1 MPDSM
6 DLTQKSLPLSLHM
19 FFKISILI
27 VCILVV
33 FGFSAQRPG
42 ATYLLI
48 PVGARQ
54 SGMAYAFTAV
64 ADDASANYYNP
75 AGLAFLGSPQIT
87 GTYLHHLPGLHS
99 DRHHLYFG
107 AAYPMG
113 KSSWG
118 IDFTHYTLGTIS
130 FVNPDGTYLG
140 EYVVWRIVPKIS
152 YARRFNEKIA
162 LGLSWKYIK
171 QQHAWWDPWWGWY
184 TDGTGSS
191 FAFDFST
198 LYKILHN
205 LSVGTGFH
213 NIGPDIKYTESGSS
227 DPLPWTFR
235 LGVAYVP
242 IDNDKITVLI
252 SGEFTKVLVGMFADE
267 DNTFWEHLD
276 CEWDLAWKG
285 IGLEVVVYK
294 IVSLR
299 GGYFNDPGGE
309 REGFTFGAG
318 LSYVGLSLD
327 IGIDEN
333 LYEFPTENRRVSL
346 SYEF

>member
-1 MPDSM
+1 MI
-6 DLTQKSLPLSLHM
+6 
-19 FFKISILI
+19 FKISIFILGILI
-27 VCILVV
+27 V

-75 AGLAFLGSPQIT
+75 AALAFLDSPQVT
-87 GTYLHHLPGLHS
+87 GTYLGYLLGLHP
-99 DRHHLYFG
+99 DMHHLYFAG
-107 AAYPMG
+107 VYPVG
-113 KSSWG
+113 NASWG
-118 IDFTHYTLGTIS
+118 LDFTYFTPGKTP
-130 FVNPDGTYLG
+130 VVGPDGTYLA

-152 YARRFNEKIA
+152 CARRLNEKIA

-171 QQHAWWDPWWGWY
+171 QQHAMWDPWWGWY

-191 FAFDFST
+191 WAFDFST
-198 LYKILHN
+198 LYRILSN
-205 LSVGTGFH
+205 FSVGTGVH
-213 NIGPDIKYTESGSS
+213 NIGPDITYTASGSS

-235 LGVAYVP
+235 LGVAYMP
-242 IDNDKITVLI
+242 INNSKIAVLI
-252 SGEFTKVLVGMFADE
+252 SGELTKVLVGMFADKE
-267 DNTFWEHLD
+267 KNLWQHFAYEFDE
-276 CEWDLAWKG
+276 AWKS
-285 IGLEVVVYK
+285 IGLEVTIYK

-299 GGYFNDPGGE
+299 GGFFYDNEDA

-318 LSYVGLSLD
+318 LSYIGLSLD

-333 LYEFPTENRRVSL
+333 VYEFETENRRVSL
-346 SYEF
+346 SYKF